1 VGNLEV
7 VPLDIWGRDLSATVT
22 FDRDPFL
29 LDDLHM
35 GPGAV
40 LAPLGDEAFEVQVVV
55 KAVDH
60 LSAAALLRWSGAAL
74 EVESE
79 SPFATSLQERELAG
93 VACPIHTVFL
103 GLDHHWFSPTAGAP
117 SLNQVEVLIGG
128 ETFWEAV
135 ADSLEQA
142 QERIHWSTWWWESD
156 FELRRPAGHS
166 IRSKTDRWEE
176 TVQGLLEGTPNVT
189 WRVLLNRFWGENS
202 DWTAQL
208 NTDSNLRQAAESS
221 SDSLEVILQANTTDV
236 PVYSAFEGEVAE
248 VDFPSRVLAN
258 SRYEDWP
265 IDSRQPISEQ
275 LSFDGASWH
284 QKSIVVDN
292 AVAFVSG
299 MNTKG
304 NDWDSTEHAVYDARR
319 MEFDAETWERTDVE
333 DQEAMPD
340 FGPRRDYGV
349 RLEGPAVADVAE
361 MFSMRWEQ
369 ARGEGD
375 LYAENTTGFSLEE
388 APAEVP
394 GGVLAQVT
402 ATLPAPWNRRDI
414 LEAQIKAIGRAESYL
429 FVEDQYFR
437 SPILV
442 QALVR
447 QMRVEPDLVLIVAT
461 QPMADTEGGAKFSYL
476 SAATLEALFPGRTL
490 FLQLRAADLILED
503 GFVWDT
509 VTLVSQDI
517 SLHSKLRVL
526 DDRYLS
532 VGSANWNNRGL
543 LFEGELNVE
552 VLDADLVTAL
562 RQEIF
567 SQLVGPV
574 WTPWLSD
581 DAWNN
586 LQVLEMAAES
596 NAEIL
601 EWWELWDE
609 FLDVEEAQAELD
621 AGWWPSGWVQ
631 PLSFSGDYWWD
642 VGPDVF

>member
-1 VGNLEV
+1 
-7 VPLDIWGRDLSATVT
+7 
-22 FDRDPFL
+22 
-29 LDDLHM
+29 
-35 GPGAV
+35 
-40 LAPLGDEAFEVQVVV
+40 
-55 KAVDH
+55 
-60 LSAAALLRWSGAAL
+60 
-74 EVESE
+74 
-79 SPFATSLQERELAG
+79 
-93 VACPIHTVFL
+93 
-103 GLDHHWFSPTAGAP
+103 
-117 SLNQVEVLIGG
+117 
-128 ETFWEAV
+128 
-135 ADSLEQA
+135 
-142 QERIHWSTWWWESD
+142 
-156 FELRRPAGHS
+156 
-166 IRSKTDRWEE
+166 
-176 TVQGLLEGTPNVT
+176 
-189 WRVLLNRFWGENS
+189 
-202 DWTAQL
+202 
-208 NTDSNLRQAAESS
+208 
-221 SDSLEVILQANTTDV
+221 
-236 PVYSAFEGEVAE
+236 
-248 VDFPSRVLAN
+248 
-258 SRYEDWP
+258 
-265 IDSRQPISEQ
+265 
-275 LSFDGASWH
+275 
-284 QKSIVVDN
+284 
-292 AVAFVSG
+292 
-299 MNTKG
+299 
-304 NDWDSTEHAVYDARR
+304 
-319 MEFDAETWERTDVE
+319 
-333 DQEAMPD
+333 
-340 FGPRRDYGV
+340 
-349 RLEGPAVADVAE
+349 

-621 AGWWPSGWVQ
+621 AGWWPSGGVQ